1 VSDDRVLVLGGP
13 SEGLASLADETFL
26 EPVEGLEECLG
37 HLGAGTRTVGLVV
50 IDPAW
55 PQPLAAVREI
65 RRVDAGVG
73 LVIATPADGVA
84 GMRSRVAFLPGAG
97 EVGVV
102 AADLAPRRLR
112 GQLEELTTAVR
123 RRQRVRRALDAINR
137 DLAHEPP
144 PGGAGT
150 GASSVSEHYL
160 AALVRHA
167 ADTIVSVDPDGRLV
181 TVNEAG
187 QRTLGLDPVA
197 AEGRPLG
204 ELLAPDDPGALVE
217 MLRAATAEVQVEEEI
232 PAHLAHGPRVV
243 LSATAAPVVDD
254 GGSLAGL
261 VLIAR
266 DVTAER
272 QAEQRLQALQKAETL
287 ATLASGVAHDFNN
300 LLVQVQ
306 GWSDLAAEDPSDTG
320 MVSEALEHIGEATRR
335 ASELARA
342 MLAYGGRGR
351 FEVELIRVG
360 GLLADLMPLLAA
372 AVPAKIRLETDLV
385 EDPEVRADATQLR
398 QVVLNLVTNASEA
411 IGEHVGV
418 ILLRTG
424 TVTLEHGGTAEGV
437 EHPLADG
444 RYAFIEVVDDGPGV
458 EPGHEHRLFD
468 PFFTTKFT
476 GRGLGLAAS
485 QGIARAHGG
494 GIAVDSR
501 PGAGARFR
509 VHLPMTG

>member
-1 VSDDRVLVLGGP
+1 VNDEPVLVLGGP
-13 SEGLASLADETFL
+13 SEGLASLADATWL
-26 EPVEGLEECLG
+26 EPVAELEECLAR
-37 HLGAGTRTVGLVV
+37 LGADTRRAGLVV

-65 RRVDAGVG
+65 RRVDPDVG
-73 LVIATPADGVA
+73 LAVATA
-84 GMRSRVAFLPGAG
+84 
-97 EVGVV
+97 
-102 AADLAPRRLR
+102 AADLASMRSRLAFLPDAGEVSVVASDLPPRRLR

-144 PGGAGT
+144 PVAPT
-150 GASSVSEHYL
+150 ASSVSEHYL

-181 TVNEAG
+181 TVNDAG
-187 QRTLGLDPVA
+187 QRTLGVDPVA
-197 AEGRPLG
+197 AEGRPLDD
-204 ELLAPDDPGALVE
+204 LLASDDPGVLGE
-217 MLRAATAEVQVEEEI
+217 MLRGAMGDVQVAEEV
-232 PAHLAHGPRVV
+232 PVRLADGTHLV

-254 GGSLAGL
+254 AGSLAGL

-306 GWSDLAAEDPSDTG
+306 GWSDLAAEDPTDTG
-320 MVSEALEHIGEATRR
+320 MVAEALEHIGQATRQ

-351 FEVELIRVG
+351 FEVEPVRLGRLI
-360 GLLADLMPLLAA
+360 ADLRPLLAA
-372 AVPAKIRLETDLV
+372 TVPPKIRLELDLDL
-385 EDPEVRADATQLR
+385 DPEVRADATQLR
-398 QVVLNLVTNASEA
+398 QVVLNLVTNAAEA
-411 IGEHVGV
+411 IGEREGT
-418 ILLRTG
+418 ISIRTA
-424 TVTLEHGGTAEGV
+424 TVTV
-437 EHPLADG
+437 EQGSGSAPSDG
-444 RYAFIEVVDDGPGV
+444 RYAVIEVVDDGPGV
-458 EPGHEHRLFD
+458 GPGHEDRVFD
-468 PFFTTKFT
+468 PFYTTKFT

-494 GIAVDSR
+494 GITLDSR
-501 PGAGARFR
+501 PGEGARFR
-509 VHLPMTG
+509 VHLSTSE